1 MQYILKGKNA
11 SVIHQKILK
20 GQSSK
25 NTILS
30 QFHIHFLPESNVTFQ
45 SGTSQDQ
52 ADYMHFNADKYVVA
66 KAFNLDNH

>member
-30 QFHIHFLPESNVTFQ
+30 
-45 SGTSQDQ
+45 
-52 ADYMHFNADKYVVA
+52 
-66 KAFNLDNH
+66 

>member
-1 MQYILKGKNA
+1 MKYILKCKNA

-30 QFHIHFLPESNVTFQ
+30 QFHIHFLLESNVTIQ

-52 ADYMHFNADKYVVA
+52 ADYIHFNADKYVVA
-66 KAFNLDNH
+66 KTFNLDIH